1 MLGLFVTPAVVAI
14 GDALASILNPGNPG
28 LSGSPVSSETSGSP
42 VSPETSGSPGTSESS
57 ASAGSPAVIAVV
69 GNARLAS
76 ALGATRE
83 VIPVGLS
90 ARAAKKLRGT
100 ARELSAIEPASL
112 AALVGLDL
120 AVAPGW
126 EEALRDWSR
135 VVRDGGAIVFVD
147 RGHAHEA
154 SRRALC
160 GGLTE
165 IEQRRA
171 GRAVITSGVV
181 SHFGPEDLGAPP
193 VSG

>member
-1 MLGLFVTPAVVAI
+1 VLGLFVTPTVVAI
-14 GDALASILNPGNPG
+14 GDALASILRLPSPES
-28 LSGSPVSSETSGSP
+28 SGSPASLGAPDGPAGAGSP
-42 VSPETSGSPGTSESS
+42 V
-57 ASAGSPAVIAVV
+57 VIAVV
-69 GNARLAS
+69 GNARLAA
-76 ALGATRE
+76 ALGAGRE

-90 ARAAKKLRGT
+90 VRAAKKLLGT

-112 AALVGLDL
+112 AAVVGVDL
-120 AVAPGW
+120 AVVPGW
-126 EEALRDWSR
+126 EDTLRGWSR

-181 SHFGPEDLGAPP
+181 SHFGPEELEPAAPP
-193 VSG
+193 EGG